1 MDLHQ
6 LRAFIEVA
14 RHGNLTKAAG
24 VLCLSQPA
32 ISAKIK
38 SLEEEVGLR
47 LFERLPQGMRL
58 THHGEVLLDE
68 AKRTLCAADGLVTR
82 ARALGAA
89 EPECI
94 RLGTIGEPIALQFGE
109 FLSSVLVGFPHAT
122 VSIQQGIS
130 GVVIEQVLADELDAG
145 FVVACPREPGLQVV
159 PLTRVRFLIAG
170 PASWKE
176 QLAGATWE
184 QLAQFPWVGT
194 PPKCSFNLIAR
205 ELFARNNVNPR
216 RVAEADQDNM
226 LKSLVIR
233 GVGLSILREDQALA
247 AERAGDVV
255 IWPHDH
261 VDADLC
267 YIQREDRRDTP
278 VNRMFVSVLSDVW
291 KQKVETAMDSAG
303 ACCDPAQ

>member
-38 SLEEEVGLR
+38 ALEEEVGLR

-58 THHGEVLLDE
+58 TAHGELLLDE
-68 AKRTLCAADGLVTR
+68 ANRTLSAANALVTR
-82 ARALGAA
+82 ARTLGAS
-89 EPECI
+89 EPERI

-109 FLSSVLVGFPHAT
+109 FLSSVLVGCPHAT

-130 GVVIEQVLADELDAG
+130 GIVIEQVLADELDAG
-145 FVVACPREPGLQVV
+145 FVVAAPHDDDLHVV
-159 PLTRVRFLIAG
+159 PLTKVRFLVAG
-170 PASWKE
+170 PAAWKD
-176 QLAGATWE
+176 QLAGASWE

-194 PPKCSFNLIAR
+194 PPKCSFNLITR
-205 ELFARNNVNPR
+205 ELFARNGVNPR

-233 GVGLSILREDQALA
+233 GFGLSILREDQALA
-247 AERAGDVV
+247 AARDGDLV

-261 VDADLC
+261 IESELC
-267 YIQREDRRDTP
+267 YIERRDRRDAP
-278 VNRMFVSVLSDVW
+278 INRMFMSVLHDVW
-291 KQKVETAMDSAG
+291 R
-303 ACCDPAQ
+303 PAH